1 MLSVSIWSDSLFW
14 KTVSSP
20 ISSFFS
26 LVFFWTSPGGG
37 LCFSTWPCWNFCWF
51 FLSFCQTKFNAEM
64 YAASFNK
71 ALDLREG
78 FTNWKIFV
86 VLISCF
92 SHGMGVIFVI
102 FSMFPNNFCYPR
114 IQNIFFYSGIRNI
127 LVNKYICRILNQ
139 HNRLKLCKRSLYL

>member
-14 KTVSSP
+14 KAVSSP

-26 LVFFWTSPGGG
+26 LVFFFWTSPGGG
-37 LCFSTWPCWNFCWF
+37 LCFSTWRCWNFCWF

-64 YAASFNK
+64 YAASFKK

-86 VLISCF
+86 FWISFFF
-92 SHGMGVIFVI
+92 SWHGCYFRHLQYVSKQFLLPSDTKYF
-102 FSMFPNNFCYPR
+102 FSFRYKK
-114 IQNIFFYSGIRNI
+114 YSGKQI
-127 LVNKYICRILNQ
+127 
-139 HNRLKLCKRSLYL
+139 YL